1 MVSQSKWYPIFPYL
15 SIATLI
21 GNDIHTTQLAFELKV
36 GKVVNSHLLEL
47 PNLIHILRHT
57 IGLIS
62 TLFCS
67 RNPQV
72 ISETMVAIGDPRDAI
87 CDAVD
92 QLNPTFLIVGSHG
105 YGAIKRCHM
114 CFSQIRL
121 LS

>member
-1 MVSQSKWYPIFPYL
+1 MATSVSCSFEFSKTFLL
-15 SIATLI
+15 SYDVKYVKILNFKTPLCW
-21 GNDIHTTQLAFELKV
+21 DSQLA
-36 GKVVNSHLLEL
+36 
-47 PNLIHILRHT
+47 
-57 IGLIS
+57 
-62 TLFCS
+62 
-67 RNPQV
+67 
-72 ISETMVAIGDPRDAI
+72 SETMVAIGDPRDAI